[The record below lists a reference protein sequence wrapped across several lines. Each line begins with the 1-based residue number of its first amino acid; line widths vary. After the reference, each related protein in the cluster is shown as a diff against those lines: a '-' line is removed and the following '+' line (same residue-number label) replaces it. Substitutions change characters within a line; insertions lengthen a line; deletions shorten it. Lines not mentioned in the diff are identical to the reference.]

1 MTACACACA
10 LSLCQVNK
18 RYKLLE
24 IDIDGIFK
32 RMLLLQ
38 KKKYAAVKL
47 DLSTIGASGTAAAAA
62 KEVRELPL
70 VLSTIGASG
79 LQHPQPK
86 RQENWPVSCP

>member
-1 MTACACACA
+1 VTCA
-10 LSLCQVNK
+10 QVNK

-47 DLSTIGASGTAAAAA
+47 DLTTIGASPLESAAASA
-62 KEVRELPL
+62 KEVRAKGKEH
-70 VLSTIGASG
+70 GAVGKGRMSLG
-79 LQHPQPK
+79 
-86 RQENWPVSCP
+86 S